1 MMEKNNHNENNLP
14 SKQLSTP
21 AVDLLAP
28 TDRFVATSRL
38 YVRLHRQQLMLRKY
52 WWVLLLILLVTL
64 VPAYILSMATPR
76 AYQSDARMWLTG
88 KLDLSEGRLYTEELV
103 NFLGTQ
109 ADLLRSRGVQ
119 ERALA
124 SVAKQFSNAPAI
136 KPVPGTLDVV
146 RRLVGVSSSGKN
158 AVESF
163 PFRLKVAES
172 SKS

>member
-1 MMEKNNHNENNLP
+1 MMEKDNQSENHQANI
-14 SKQLSTP
+14 QITTP

-28 TDRFVATSRL
+28 EDRFVATSRL
-38 YVRLHRQQLMLRKY
+38 FVRLHRNQLLLRKY
-52 WWVLLLILLVTL
+52 WWVLLLILLVTV
-64 VPAYILSMATPR
+64 VPAYLITWATPR

-124 SVAKQFSNAPAI
+124 
-136 KPVPGTLDVV
+136 T
-146 RRLVGVSSSGKN
+146 
-158 AVESF
+158 VEHQMTNE
-163 PFRLKVAES
+163 PI
-172 SKS
+172 

>member
-1 MMEKNNHNENNLP
+1 MENSENNHTDPPNNQLTTP
-14 SKQLSTP
+14 SL
-21 AVDLLAP
+21 DLLAP
-28 TDRFVATSRL
+28 TDRFVAASRL

-52 WWVLLLILLVTL
+52 WWVLLLILVVTL

-146 RRLVGVSSSGKN
+146 
-158 AVESF
+158 
-163 PFRLKVAES
+163 
-172 SKS
+172 